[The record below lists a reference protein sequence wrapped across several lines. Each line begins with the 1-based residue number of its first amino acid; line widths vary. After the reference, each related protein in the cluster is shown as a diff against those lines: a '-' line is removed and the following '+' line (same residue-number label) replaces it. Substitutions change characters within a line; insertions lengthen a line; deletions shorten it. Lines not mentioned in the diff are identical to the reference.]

1 MRIISF
7 VTYSSLGNALERT
20 VLLGIQK
27 LCRVLHVDL
36 LRYAISVHNCP
47 AGEGTARDAY
57 WDTERQTDRQTNWG
71 IQTGT

>member
-57 WDTERQTDRQTNWG
+57 
-71 IQTGT
+71 